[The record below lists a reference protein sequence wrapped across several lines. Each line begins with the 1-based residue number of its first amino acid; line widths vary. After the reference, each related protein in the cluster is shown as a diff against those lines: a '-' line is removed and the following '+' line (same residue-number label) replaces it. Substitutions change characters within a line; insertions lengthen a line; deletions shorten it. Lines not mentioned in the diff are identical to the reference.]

1 MWYDNR
7 GSPVPE
13 TLEVATELMFKIRNA
28 LSNKQSMQM
37 QKAKSNSLTRF
48 T

>member
-13 TLEVATELMFKIRNA
+13 TLEVATELMFKIKECTV
-28 LSNKQSMQM
+28 KQTINTD
-37 QKAKSNSLTRF
+37 AKS
-48 T
+48 